1 MAKWGWFLHFIKLKY
16 TMPVLI
22 FKTKTSIFR
31 WLIPIKQFLLLD
43 KISYNSLSCLY
54 HFYMCF
60 MWSSV
65 NLDIFKDLAQVLKK
79 FRMVYLEDLQKLGWS
94 LTESGFGHLL
104 SHFEDETPSATEVA
118 NFALDFDLKMIGKQC
133 LPDNH
138 QESGKLTGPMVLQ
151 ISKIRNISA
160 PKINPHSQTAPRND
174 KITTL
179 VNFPSKV

>member
-1 MAKWGWFLHFIKLKY
+1 
-16 TMPVLI
+16 
-22 FKTKTSIFR
+22 
-31 WLIPIKQFLLLD
+31 
-43 KISYNSLSCLY
+43 
-54 HFYMCF
+54 
-60 MWSSV
+60 
-65 NLDIFKDLAQVLKK
+65 
-79 FRMVYLEDLQKLGWS
+79 MVYLEDLQKLGWS

-174 KITTL
+174 KIIFHEGVAFFGHVDTEIT
-179 VNFPSKV
+179 FI